1 MARRR
6 TLLLTCRFTT
16 DWAGH
21 WRGEN
26 ATDETVICPLSYT
39 TRWPLDGMCAYG
51 YTVAGSEYNSF
62 FASDLLHRLYHMPA
76 MGEGVVEHYADG
88 YGESLALAR
97 TSPQEAVR
105 NSEGLILFALDVYAY
120 DVAVPGEGC
129 TGHATASAAAE
140 APNVTSEATA
150 TASEAPSET
159 SAAATVRCLT
169 LSLRGNFC

>member
-1 MARRR
+1 
-6 TLLLTCRFTT
+6 
-16 DWAGH
+16 
-21 WRGEN
+21 
-26 ATDETVICPLSYT
+26 
-39 TRWPLDGMCAYG
+39 MCAYG

-88 YGESLALAR
+88 YEESLVLAQ

-120 DVAVPGEGC
+120 DMAVPGEGC
-129 TGHATASAAAE
+129 TGQATAAEAE

-150 TASEAPSET
+150 TTTEMPSET
-159 SAAATVRCLT
+159 SAAATVR
-169 LSLRGNFC
+169 